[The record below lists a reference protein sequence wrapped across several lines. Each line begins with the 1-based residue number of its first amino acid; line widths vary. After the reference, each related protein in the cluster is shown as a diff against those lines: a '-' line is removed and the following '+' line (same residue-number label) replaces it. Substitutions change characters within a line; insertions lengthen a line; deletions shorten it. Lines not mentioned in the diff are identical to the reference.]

1 MPGPRE
7 LLLDSVKALERQTAG
22 FHILG
27 EFVRS
32 VAPREQVVHDL
43 LGKVLDLVGA
53 DAGAIAMADEANGV
67 FNFVAFRWANQ
78 TAGSVAA
85 KEKALGLFR
94 VRLTEGIIGQV
105 FQSREPLILPD
116 VSKNQTF
123 RKDMADAADYHVN
136 NLLAVPIQTESQ
148 RLGVLEL
155 FNKTPRGTFSSA
167 DMELAVSLGRQ
178 IALVWETLK
187 LRHPNAASAAPDPV
201 PAPPATDEL
210 LDARRAA
217 RDAQSQL
224 KETQRLLDTAM
235 RSREHD
241 VRRLQ
246 ALSDELERVQ
256 ALADAATPAQQILRL
271 LHSVEPIAFALSPTS
286 LMKNASELCA
296 RLVNAQTVHFFL
308 WNEAQ
313 QTLSLGHSTAAPGGG
328 QPIPLSFKKGEG
340 VAGRAAEGTDVVR
353 VDDAAKD
360 ERVSAAVDGL
370 AGAPLRSLMAAPL
383 AINGRVHGVLEAV
396 NRTDGQAF
404 SPAEEVSLSGL
415 AVLTAAAL
423 EKAMAH
429 QKWVDVSRSAVACLA
444 DLLTSGPAP
453 RPEGD
458 GPSSIDRFRR
468 RVGAVAGA
476 VGLSADEQLDAEW
489 AALLCQ
495 VGRLDGFA
503 RAVPLAGAVSVVRS
517 IQERWDGTGEPDK
530 RAGESIPFP
539 SRVIAVVKKLN
550 DLTTGI
556 EGRAPL
562 SPAQG
567 IKELESAA
575 GTQFDAACVDAL
587 ARWVRAGG
595 WEHP

>member
-353 VDDAAKD
+353 VDAAKD
-360 ERVSAAVDGL
+360 ERVSAAIDGL
-370 AGAPLRSLMAAPL
+370 SGGTPKSLMAAPL
-383 AINGRVHGVLEAV
+383 VVNGRLQGVLEAV
-396 NRTDGQAF
+396 NRADGQAF
-404 SPAEEVSLSGL
+404 SPAEGVSLSGL

-423 EKAMAH
+423 DKAMAH
-429 QKWVDVSRSAVACLA
+429 QKWVDLSRSTVACLV
-444 DLLTSGPAP
+444 DLLTAGGVPRSG
-453 RPEGD
+453 GD
-458 GPSSIDRFRR
+458 GPASIERFRR
-468 RVGAVAGA
+468 RVAAVATA
-476 VGLSADEQLDAEW
+476 AGLTADEQIDAEW
-489 AALLCQ
+489 AALLCRL
-495 VGRLDGFA
+495 GRLDGFA
-503 RAVPLAGAVSVVRS
+503 GSAPLTGAVSVLRS
-517 IQERWDGTGEPDK
+517 IQERWDGTGTPDK
-530 RAGESIPFP
+530 KAGESIPFP
-539 SRVIAVVKKLN
+539 SRVVAVVKKL
-550 DLTTGI
+550 DELTRGAD
-556 EGRAPL
+556 GRAPL
-562 SPAQG
+562 SPAEG